1 MNMNEPKQD
10 RPAATDRADANDR
23 LATKDQTEAT
33 ERAEA
38 TPAVGDR
45 KETRPDAAAQDET
58 VVDPDTR
65 LRDVLIGPAAGRR
78 LE

>member
-1 MNMNEPKQD
+1 MNEPKQD
-10 RPAATDRADANDR
+10 QPEATDSAEAKGRLAQTPPEATDRAA
-23 LATKDQTEAT
+23 AP
-33 ERAEA
+33 
-38 TPAVGDR
+38 PAAGDR
-45 KETRPDAAAQDET
+45 KETRPDSTEQDET